1 MEAILKN
8 WSKKFK
14 TVGKLFL
21 LPACALFL
29 MAGQA
34 SATQTTIYDYSICG
48 SPIDG
53 YIQMGEY
60 GILFKDRYEWIRI
73 GYDSTD
79 WGSINS
85 ATFSVKMS
93 DDFDLFGDWKTEWQG
108 NFPFYYPVPVFT
120 DGYKEYAQITGF
132 QADGCWVGAMLDLN
146 YGFDNNSS
154 SIVEVDGK
162 VCVKNWYWNIDVS
175 DYMLLG
181 GDHTLDAL
189 LKAVGGDFEYHNAK
203 LVVDYDSPSSGPA
216 PVPEPATLFL
226 LGTGLIGVAAFVK
239 KLKK

>member
-1 MEAILKN
+1 MKAILKS
-8 WSKKFK
+8 WSKTIK
-14 TVGKLFL
+14 TAGKLFL
-21 LPACALFL
+21 LPACALIL

-34 SATQTTIYDYSICG
+34 SALQTTIYDYPCDLS
-48 SPIDG
+48 
-53 YIQMGEY
+53 IQMGEY
-60 GILFKDRYEWIRI
+60 GILFEDRYEWIQI

-79 WGSINS
+79 WGLINS

-93 DDFDLFGDWKTEWQG
+93 DDRRDRGRKK
-108 NFPFYYPVPVFT
+108 
-120 DGYKEYAQITGF
+120 KEKAKITGF
-132 QADGCWVGAMLDLN
+132 QADGMLDLN
-146 YGFDNNSS
+146 YGFDSNSS
-154 SIVEVDGK
+154 SKVEVNGK
-162 VCVKNWYWNIDVS
+162 GCKKNWYWNIDVS

-189 LKAVGGDFEYHNAK
+189 LKAVKGDFEYHNAK

-226 LGTGLIGVAAFVK
+226 LGAGLICVAAFGK

>member
-1 MEAILKN
+1 MKAILKN

-21 LPACALFL
+21 LPACALIL

-34 SATQTTIYDYSICG
+34 SAAQTTIYDYSICG
-48 SPIDG
+48 NPVDG
-53 YIQMGEY
+53 YIQMGKY
-60 GILFKDRYEWIRI
+60 GFLLKDRYEWIRI

-93 DDFDLFGDWKTEWQG
+93 DDFDLFGDWEWTWRNG
-108 NFPFYYPVPVFT
+108 LVFT
-120 DGYKEYAQITGF
+120 DGNKEYAQITGF
-132 QADGCWVGAMLDLN
+132 QADGCGLAAMLDLN

-162 VCVKNWYWNIDVS
+162 RCVKNWYWNIDVS

-189 LKAVGGDFEYHNAK
+189 LEAVKGDFDYHNAK
-203 LVVDYDSPSSGPA
+203 LVVDYDSPSSDTA

-226 LGTGLIGVAAFVK
+226 LGAGLICVASFGK